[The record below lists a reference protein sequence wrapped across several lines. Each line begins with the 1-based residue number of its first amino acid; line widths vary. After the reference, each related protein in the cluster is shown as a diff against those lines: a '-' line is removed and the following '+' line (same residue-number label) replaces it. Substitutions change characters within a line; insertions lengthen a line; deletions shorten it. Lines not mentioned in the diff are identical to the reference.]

1 MHTARGS
8 NFKED
13 DGALPLYYSMVYLIE
28 AGGGASPPQ
37 VDLTSGVVS
46 LDFWDINS
54 GVVSLDFWDIT
65 SGVVSL
71 DFWDI
76 TSGVVSLDFWNATSG
91 DNILTIVRYRVIFL
105 LL

>member
-28 AGGGASPPQ
+28 AGGGGASPPQ
-37 VDLTSGVVS
+37 VDITSGVVS
-46 LDFWDINS
+46 LDFWDIN
-54 GVVSLDFWDIT
+54 